1 MKATPFFITIS
12 LFFVLITSVSGQ
24 TTPSEYDT
32 TLIYNDGRIMRVR
45 ITGDDTIFVATF
57 PEVIVKA
64 PRVFANDEEY
74 RQYMRYRR
82 YATQVLPYAIESI
95 KLYRKYERETEG
107 MRRGEARKYAKQLQK
122 EVKEDFTDPLKD
134 LTRTQGKIL
143 VKMIE
148 RHLDTPMY
156 DVLKNV
162 RGGFTATKWQTV
174 GKLYGY
180 DLKDGYSPGEDKV
193 LDMILGDFEIS
204 ID

>member
-1 MKATPFFITIS
+1 MRIAFGFLLLVLMLGSARLTGQS
-12 LFFVLITSVSGQ
+12 EFV
-24 TTPSEYDT
+24 YDT
-32 TLIYNDGRIMRVR
+32 TIVHHDGRVMRVR
-45 ITGDDTIFVATF
+45 IAGNDTVVVATI
-57 PEVIVKA
+57 PEVTVKA

-95 KLYRKYERETEG
+95 KLYRRYEQETAG
-107 MRRGEARKYAKQLQK
+107 LKRGKARKHARGMQK

-148 RHLDTPMY
+148 RHLDTSMY
-156 DVLKNV
+156 EVLKSV
-162 RGGFTATKWQTV
+162 RGTFTATKWQTV

-180 DLKDGYSPGEDKV
+180 DLKDGYTVGEDKV
-193 LDMILGDFEIS
+193 LDLILSDFEITVK
-204 ID
+204 